1 MCKIII
7 YCWKWREDGITVQAG
22 LAWIILNCYCLTDV
36 RYENENKRKW
46 NGEGQ
51 CIYEF
56 IQRIQIFAAAV
67 SGASS
72 RRFRGRGRRF
82 ETGYAENIFTDSI
95 YNDPGFMR
103 GDRFILLVEE
113 QATWTANIIIRA
125 LEYLVHSYRGYFS
138 GHNMNLYKS
147 RKVKIP
153 KPEIY
158 VIYTGNRKTRPLE
171 ITLSN
176 EFFNREKTA
185 VEVTVKMIY
194 DGKKGPSIY
203 YIYKGVL

>member
-1 MCKIII
+1 MVKDSVFTNLFSESK
-7 YCWKWREDGITVQAG
+7 YLLQLYLALHPEDLEAG
-22 LAWIILNCYCLTDV
+22 EEDLKPVTL
-36 RYENENKRKW
+36 ENN
-46 NGEGQ
+46 
-51 CIYEF
+51 
-56 IQRIQIFAAAV
+56 
-67 SGASS
+67 
-72 RRFRGRGRRF
+72 
-82 ETGYAENIFTDSI
+82 FTDSI

-158 VIYTGNRKTRPLE
+158 VIYTGNRKTQPLE